1 MKWLAI
7 KKTLI
12 LKLMMNQLNISDFM
26 CQFGDCSGN
35 VDLCKELT
43 IAREAEGAELVDL
56 LLYLSAVVNFC
67 YYDGDILN
75 QLVTASWHQKHEE
88 VVRLLAHYKQPSS
101 ANHLYEAALFNLDYR
116 DYDED
121 FVLANKCI
129 MALEKIQNQNAIEKI
144 ELLANA
150 DNELIRQYVQKHLN
164 RVRHQKEK
172 GHWNGST

>member
-1 MKWLAI
+1 MELLAI
-7 KKTLI
+7 KKSLI

-43 IAREAEGAELVDL
+43 IARVAEDAELVDL
-56 LLYLSAVVNFC
+56 LLYLSAVVNYC
-67 YYDGDILN
+67 YYDVDILN
-75 QLVTASWHQKHEE
+75 QLMTDPWHQKHEE
-88 VVRLLAHYKQPSS
+88 VVRLLAYYKHPSS
-101 ANHLYEAALFNLDYR
+101 VNHLYEAALLNLDYR

-129 MALEKIQNQNAIEKI
+129 RALEKIQDQNAIEKM

-150 DNELIRQYVQKHLN
+150 DNKLIRQYAQKHLN
-164 RVRHQKEK
+164 RVRHQEEK
-172 GHWNGST
+172 CHGNGST